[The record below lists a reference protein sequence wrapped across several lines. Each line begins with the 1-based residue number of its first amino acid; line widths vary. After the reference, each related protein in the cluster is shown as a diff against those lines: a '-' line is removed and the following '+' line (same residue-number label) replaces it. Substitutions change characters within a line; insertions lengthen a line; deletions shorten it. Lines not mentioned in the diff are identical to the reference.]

1 MKRSGVIAAGLV
13 VAAIVLVAGGRA
25 APASSHAISHTCSAT
40 DRQFIS
46 AAHLNME
53 SVGLVGASYLYGD
66 AKPAEVI
73 LAANDADLALAN
85 TSPRDG
91 SLTTARK
98 LMRAMFV
105 EYAGAVRLH
114 AKGKDAAAHMYR
126 AYSLANFAHGV
137 LEQAQPGLAR
147 HGCNIDDLL

>member
-1 MKRSGVIAAGLV
+1 
-13 VAAIVLVAGGRA
+13 
-25 APASSHAISHTCSAT
+25 
-40 DRQFIS
+40 
-46 AAHLNME
+46 ME
-53 SVGLVGASYLYGD
+53 SVGLFGDSYLHGN

-73 LAANDADLALAN
+73 LAANDADLALAQ

-91 SLTTARK
+91 SLTTARR

-105 EYAGAVRLH
+105 EYARAVRLH
-114 AKGKDAAAHMYR
+114 AKGKEAAAHMYR

-147 HGCNIDDLL
+147 RGCDVTDLL